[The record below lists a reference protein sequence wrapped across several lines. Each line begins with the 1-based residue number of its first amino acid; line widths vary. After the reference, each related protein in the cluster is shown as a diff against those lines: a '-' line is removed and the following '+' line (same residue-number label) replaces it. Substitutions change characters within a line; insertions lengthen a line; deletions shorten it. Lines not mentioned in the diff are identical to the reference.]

1 MYTFVCITPFS
12 HRRAYVVTD
21 ILYTYSWRHSHREWW
36 VHWHEQN
43 MHYSFLCYPK
53 ALRSPPATVNHGEQR
68 APRIVRGVADEV
80 MCYSYRLTR
89 FILPKFTSSF
99 LSVIVIRLI
108 RPRHGKTHMSDLPSK
123 NELCKA
129 IKGKYVEDMS
139 QTQLHQQTYVQDIV
153 PGKLHR
159 NEYVNQTVSKQQLNK
174 THIRAGYGS

>member
-1 MYTFVCITPFS
+1 MLFLQVDSLHPPQIHFLLPFRDS
-12 HRRAYVVTD
+12 DQVDQAMGR
-21 ILYTYSWRHSHREWW
+21 
-36 VHWHEQN
+36 
-43 MHYSFLCYPK
+43 K
-53 ALRSPPATVNHGEQR
+53 
-68 APRIVRGVADEV
+68 
-80 MCYSYRLTR
+80 
-89 FILPKFTSSF
+89 K
-99 LSVIVIRLI
+99 
-108 RPRHGKTHMSDLPSK
+108 HMSYPPSE